1 MATSRRPLQDGE
13 IRITQS
19 HLAALSVVFV
29 SIASLTF
36 LLGMQVGKLGG
47 VEVEVEARAPFTP
60 APLAEDRL
68 EAMLR
73 EVELARAVLAPANDA
88 DLRFPE
94 ALTGAAAV
102 SPVAVTSGT
111 DDGSSDT
118 VTAQPL
124 ADARPA
130 APTTLGG
137 DVPTSGWSIQVSTMR
152 DIETARRHRDDLSRP
167 VGRVCGQ
174 LVCGRTVL
182 VPSPCGRFRRC
193 GRSRPYAQRSAGAGT
208 RHLLHGGPMT
218 EPQHAWTG
226 LRRIW
231 ARTCRYVGKLL
242 FVRQGH
248 RLSLQ
253 HHEARSRP
261 PADVG
266 ADRGCAWHIPGFA

>member
-1 MATSRRPLQDGE
+1 MASSRRPPQDGE

-94 ALTGAAAV
+94 ALTGAADV
-102 SPVAVTSGT
+102 SPVAGAG
-111 DDGSSDT
+111 DADGESSDT

-130 APTTLGG
+130 APATPGG
-137 DVPTSGWSIQVSTMR
+137 DVPTSGWSIQVSTTR
-152 DIETARRHRDDLSRP
+152 NIETARRHRDDLIEAGWPAYVVSSFVDGQSWYRVR
-167 VGRVCGQ
+167 VGGFADAAEAD
-174 LVCGRTVL
+174 RT
-182 VPSPCGRFRRC
+182 
-193 GRSRPYAQRSAGAGT
+193 RS
-208 RHLLHGGPMT
+208 
-218 EPQHAWTG
+218 E
-226 LRRIW
+226 
-231 ARTCRYVGKLL
+231 
-242 FVRQGH
+242 
-248 RLSLQ
+248 LSLSLGQ
-253 HHEARSRP
+253 DALALTVAP
-261 PADVG
+261 
-266 ADRGCAWHIPGFA
+266 